1 MLDLL
6 VVAAAEAAE
15 EGEVA
20 KRKIEKMLEKLMEY
34 NLLEVVEPAS
44 AGEEE
49 EAAVGVEANV
59 NQMHK

>member
-6 VVAAAEAAE
+6 VVAAAEAAAE

-44 AGEEE
+44 VGEE